1 MAYTF
6 TNSKGT
12 KYILHARVTTLKS
25 GKTQTLYYFAKAQG
39 QGALDKVPA
48 GYQVVES
55 KNGLPVLKKS

>member
-12 KYILHARVTTLKS
+12 KYILHARVTTLKN

-39 QGALDKVPA
+39 QGALDRVPA
-48 GYQVVES
+48 GYMVVES
-55 KNGLPVLKKS
+55 KNGLPILKKS